1 MMAAR
6 IGPTMTTWAACKENS
21 MGMET
26 GKPGGPRAGNQE
38 SGQPGQDKANRDRPE
53 ENGDEALNDA
63 RALQQMIEG
72 VPDSD
77 AEFRRIEQK
86 R

>member
-1 MMAAR
+1 
-6 IGPTMTTWAACKENS
+6 
-21 MGMET
+21 MGIDT
-26 GKPGGPRAGNQE
+26 AKPGAQRAGNE
-38 SGQPGQDKANRDRPE
+38 GSPEERDRDQPAE
-53 ENGDEALNDA
+53 KGDEALNDA

-77 AEFRRIEQK
+77 EEFRRIERK

>member
-1 MMAAR
+1 L
-6 IGPTMTTWAACKENS
+6 KENG

-26 GKPGGPRAGNQE
+26 GKPGAQRTGNDESRQPDQE
-38 SGQPGQDKANRDRPE
+38 EADRDQPE
-53 ENGDEALNDA
+53 ESGDEALNDA

>member
-1 MMAAR
+1 
-6 IGPTMTTWAACKENS
+6 
-21 MGMET
+21 MGMENGKRGANRRAGDEQRGQRGQEEHD
-26 GKPGGPRAGNQE
+26 GKPPAEDGA
-38 SGQPGQDKANRDRPE
+38 
-53 ENGDEALNDA
+53 EALNDA

-77 AEFRRIEQK
+77 QEFRRIEQK